1 MYRNVV
7 VAYDGSEG
15 ARAALERAVDI
26 AGRDGAALTVVEA
39 VPEKLPP
46 IVPGAP
52 HSTDPRRAA
61 ETRREL
67 REAIDSLDPELE
79 ASPWAV
85 GGPPAKA
92 ILVVAEDIG
101 ADLIVTGSRQRG
113 RVTSAV
119 LGSVSAEIVH
129 GAPCD
134 VLIAHPAEA

>member
-1 MYRNVV
+1 M
-7 VAYDGSEG
+7 
-15 ARAALERAVDI
+15 
-26 AGRDGAALTVVEA
+26 
-39 VPEKLPP
+39 
-46 IVPGAP
+46 
-52 HSTDPRRAA
+52 
-61 ETRREL
+61 
-67 REAIDSLDPELE
+67 
-79 ASPWAV
+79 WAV
-85 GGPPAKA
+85 GGPPAEA

>member
-7 VAYDGSEG
+7 VAYDGTEG
-15 ARAALERAVDI
+15 ARAALGLRHRGPRRGGADGGRGGPGEAAAHR
-26 AGRDGAALTVVEA
+26 AGR
-39 VPEKLPP
+39 
-46 IVPGAP
+46 P

-79 ASPWAV
+79 ASLWAV

>member
-15 ARAALERAVDI
+15 ARAALERAVHI

-52 HSTDPRRAA
+52 HSTDPKRAA

-67 REAIDSLDPELE
+67 REAIDAIDPELE

-113 RVTSAV
+113 LVTSVV

-134 VLIAHPAEA
+134 VLIAHPREA